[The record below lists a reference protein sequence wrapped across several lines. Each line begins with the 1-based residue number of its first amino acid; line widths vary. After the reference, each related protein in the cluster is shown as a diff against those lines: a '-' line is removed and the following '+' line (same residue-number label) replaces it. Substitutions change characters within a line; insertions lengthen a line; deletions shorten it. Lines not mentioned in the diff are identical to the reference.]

1 MGKFFRSR
9 FFIVMTEGGET
20 HVLSAVIAD
29 EHQINSRH
37 ATAACCIYGFAR
49 WHAQEEACIWTT
61 DKTIL
66 IETSFVRDLLHG
78 STRLYD
84 VQSSIIYEKQRFRLI
99 SCPWKNC
106 SRRISPS
113 LRMYGCVSSYIKKM
127 TLILRKSGSQ
137 QPMQNYH

>member
-1 MGKFFRSR
+1 MPIDIFKGFFLHFLNRLYGVLSSCSR

-66 IETSFVRDLLHG
+66 IETSFVRDLPHG
-78 STRLYD
+78 STR
-84 VQSSIIYEKQRFRLI
+84 
-99 SCPWKNC
+99 
-106 SRRISPS
+106 
-113 LRMYGCVSSYIKKM
+113 
-127 TLILRKSGSQ
+127 
-137 QPMQNYH
+137 